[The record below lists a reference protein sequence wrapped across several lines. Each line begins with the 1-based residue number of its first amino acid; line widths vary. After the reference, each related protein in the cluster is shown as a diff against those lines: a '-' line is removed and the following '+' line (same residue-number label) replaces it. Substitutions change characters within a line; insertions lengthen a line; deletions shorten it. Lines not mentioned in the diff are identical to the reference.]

1 MKAIAIDDYGAPATL
16 HDVPAP
22 TPGEGQVLVRVVFS
36 SVNGFD
42 VAVAN
47 GYLKGAM
54 EHRFPVVLGKDV
66 AGSVEATGSGV
77 RSLEVGDSVFGVV
90 MTAVLGEGAFGELA
104 TVAERDAARVPEGL
118 GMATAGVLG
127 LAGATAHGMIG
138 AVSPGEG
145 DHVLISGATGGVGG
159 LAVQPAAARGARVIA
174 TTQSDDADRVRGLG
188 AADTVDPT
196 GDLAAQVR
204 ALCPNGVDAVV
215 HLAGDG
221 PALAQLLRPDG
232 RIVSALGL
240 SQDALTR
247 DDVTCTPVMAVPTT
261 TTLEWLAAEVVA
273 GRLTVPIE
281 RTYPLAEV
289 PQALADFASGKR
301 GKLSIQIA

>member
-1 MKAIAIDDYGAPATL
+1 MKAMAIDDDGAPATL
-16 HDVPAP
+16 HDVSAP
-22 TPGEGQVLVRVVFS
+22 TPGEGQVLVRVAFS

-90 MTAVLGEGAFGELA
+90 VTAVLGEGAFGELA

-118 GMATAGVLG
+118 DMATAGALG
-127 LAGATAHGMIG
+127 LAGATAHDMIDAIG
-138 AVSPGEG
+138 LTDG
-145 DHVLISGATGGVGG
+145 DHVLIAGASGGVGG
-159 LAVQPAAARGARVIA
+159 LAVQLAAARGAQVIA
-174 TTQSDDADRVRGLG
+174 TSRSEDADRVGGLG
-188 AADTVDPT
+188 AADIVDHT

-221 PALAQLLRPDG
+221 PALAQLLRPGG
-232 RIVSALGL
+232 RIASALGL
-240 SQDALTR
+240 SHDALTR
-247 DDVTCTPVMAVPTT
+247 DDVTCTPVMAAPTT
-261 TTLEWLAAEVVA
+261 ATLEFLAAEVVA
-273 GRLTVPIE
+273 GRLTVPID
-281 RTYPLAEV
+281 RRYPLAEV
-289 PQALADFASGKR
+289 PRALADFASGKR